1 MTVFLLHKYR
11 MSLKYNFSLSIA
23 AIARLH
29 WYQCCVALPRQNWL
43 MPAWGHEYLELRAP
57 AGKRPR
63 VYFVGRSSSLKRV
76 IWNVKLKP
84 GSWTLQKLNQW
95 LVRLAELTSP
105 HCVRAMRLIQWK
117 IRFNFRYSKGWGEQR
132 CKDNKNKTKTIRRI
146 RSKLP
151 FILKNNSDKV
161 FRAQYCSFNPS
172 LDHWPS
178 LIMNVFCCDKT
189 DWQGDSYLTPSIYSL
204 KGLKKDEHSY
214 KFWCS
219 QGYCTAKI
227 EISILNI
234 YCIF

>member
-1 MTVFLLHKYR
+1 MNIW
-11 MSLKYNFSLSIA
+11 SWA
-23 AIARLH
+23 
-29 WYQCCVALPRQNWL
+29 
-43 MPAWGHEYLELRAP
+43 

-117 IRFNFRYSKGWGEQR
+117 IRFNFRYGKGWGEQR
-132 CKDNKNKTKTIRRI
+132 RKDNKNKTKTIRRI

-172 LDHWPS
+172 LDHRPS
-178 LIMNVFCCDKT
+178 LIMNVFCWHTKWSAKNGQMHVM
-189 DWQGDSYLTPSIYSL
+189 WQNRLTGRQLPNPLNLFIKRTKERRAFLQVLMFTRLLYS
-204 KGLKKDEHSY
+204 
-214 KFWCS
+214 
-219 QGYCTAKI
+219 
-227 EISILNI
+227 
-234 YCIF
+234 